1 MLVKESIK
9 VGDSAITV
17 EVGRLAKQANG
28 SVLIRQGD
36 TLVLVTAS
44 ANEEPGEERDVLP
57 LICDYIEKTF
67 AAGKIPGGFFKREGK
82 PRDEEILVARL
93 MDRPLRPLFPKN
105 YNYDTQIIAT
115 VLSADKE
122 NASDILAVTGASI
135 ALMLSDIPFE
145 GPIAGVR
152 VGRIDGKFLINPT
165 FSQRE
170 KSDIDLV
177 VAVSE
182 DAVVMVE
189 GGAKEVEEEVIVE
202 ALKFAFKEAQPII
215 QLQKKLTERLGKI
228 KRSLPEIEL
237 PPHILEEVKSIA
249 WKNLPEIIFIPE
261 KQSRSKAIKQF
272 ITKLKEDLQKKY
284 SDEEVS
290 RLPFII
296 EELRRQLVRKKVI
309 EEGVRIGGRG
319 LTDIRPIYCE
329 VGLLPRTHGSALFV
343 RGETQAIVTTTLG
356 TKQDEQRVED
366 LLGESWKSF
375 MVHYNFP
382 PYSVGEVRPLRS
394 PSRREIGHGA
404 LAERA
409 LSAVIPDME
418 KFPYTI
424 RVVSEIL
431 ESNGSSSM
439 ATVCGGSLS
448 LMDAGVPIKS
458 HVAGIA
464 MGLIK
469 EGEKIAILSDIIGDE
484 DHYGDMDFKVAGTE
498 KGITALQM
506 DIKVK
511 GLDWDILY
519 KALLQAKEGRLYILE
534 KMKEVIS
541 EPRKELSPYAPLI
554 TSIKIKPDKIRVV
567 IGPMGKT
574 IKGIINE
581 TKVSIDIEEDGTISL
596 ASSDPEAV
604 KKAIDIIKNLTKEP
618 EVGEVYKGVVKRV
631 EPFGAIVEILPGIDG
646 LVHISELDHRRVRKV
661 EDVCKEGDTIE
672 VKVIQIEPDGK
683 IRLSRKELLPK
694 PLHQIP
700 IRSSTN
706 NNERFSNKLRIPK
719 KFIVT
724 KEQKENGS

>member
-182 DAVVMVE
+182 DAVIMVE